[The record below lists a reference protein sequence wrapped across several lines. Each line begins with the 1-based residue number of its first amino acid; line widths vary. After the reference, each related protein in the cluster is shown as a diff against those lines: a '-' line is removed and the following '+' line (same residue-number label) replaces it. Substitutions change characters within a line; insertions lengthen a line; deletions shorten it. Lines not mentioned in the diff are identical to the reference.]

1 MSNLFKRRTVMGG
14 AAGLAGAAASMFRAT
29 GADAK
34 LPMNDIEPRGQ
45 TGRLERLPTLD
56 LEANDEFLT
65 TMRIWVNSSLNRAAE
80 ERARELMA
88 AHSVDKKLDMPLE
101 DAFKQTYMDDPVV
114 QMRSHVWLHAQNLM
128 WHNLKREFHSNYDAY
143 MAEMEAADKAGPGK
157 LEFNPGIEPAYTKHE
172 IHIQPGGY
180 VGDPF
185 AGHLYH
191 YGTNNFY
198 SGRNYQDDLHVAM
211 AANVPTPKNGKVFRI
226 LDQGCSCGQLTVA
239 LKQRFPEA
247 EVWGIDVGGPMVRYS
262 HMRAV
267 DMGVDVNFR
276 QALAED
282 SKFPDGHFDI
292 VTSYILHHEVPADIT
307 RKITRESNRVLRT
320 GGVYYPIDF
329 RTGTSGRSVQRE
341 MNPYDKVR
349 NWASHRWN
357 HERWLY
363 EYNSTSHAEEMRLA
377 GFEVDENGPASGF
390 GGRGA
395 NVMGTKSA

>member
-1 MSNLFKRRTVMGG
+1 MSNFFNRRTVIGG
-14 AAGLAGAAASMFRAT
+14 AAGLAGAAASVFR
-29 GADAK
+29 GDADAK
-34 LPMNDIEPRGQ
+34 LPKSDVEPRGK
-45 TGRLERLPTLD
+45 TGKLERLPTLD

-65 TMRIWVNSSLNRAAE
+65 SFRIWVNSDLTRAANHRADQIMKTDGIDKAFEMPIE
-80 ERARELMA
+80 E
-88 AHSVDKKLDMPLE
+88 
-101 DAFKQTYMDDPVV
+101 AFKHRFNDDPVV

-143 MAEMEAADKAGPGK
+143 MAEMEAADNAGPGK
-157 LEFNPGIEPAYTKHE
+157 LELNPGIEPEYTKHE

-185 AGHLYH
+185 AGHIYH

-211 AANVPTPKNGKVFRI
+211 AANVPTPKDGKVLRI

-239 LKQRFPEA
+239 LKQRFPDA

-267 DMGVDVNFR
+267 DMGVGANFR

-282 SKFPDGHFDI
+282 CKFPDGFFDI
-292 VTSYILHHEVPADIT
+292 VTSYILHHEVTADVT
-307 RKITRESNRVLRT
+307 RKITQESHRVLRA

-329 RTGTSGRSVQRE
+329 RTGAGGRSVQRD
-341 MNPYDKVR
+341 MNPYEKTR
-349 NWASHRWN
+349 NYASHRWN
-357 HERWLY
+357 HERWLM
-363 EYNSTSHAEEMRLA
+363 EYNSTNHADEMRRA
-377 GFEVDENGPASGF
+377 GFEVNENGPPSGF

-395 NVMGTKSA
+395 NVMGTKTA

>member
-1 MSNLFKRRTVMGG
+1 MSNHFNRRTVMGG
-14 AAGLAGAAASMFRAT
+14 TAGLASAIASISN
-29 GADAK
+29 ADAK
-34 LPMNDIEPRGQ
+34 LPKNDVEPRGK
-45 TGRLERLPTLD
+45 TGKLERLPTLD

-65 TMRIWVNSSLNRAAE
+65 SFRIWVNSDLNRAATQ
-80 ERARELMA
+80 RAEAIMKADGL
-88 AHSVDKKLDMPLE
+88 DKAFDMPLAE
-101 DAFKQTYMDDPVV
+101 AFKHRFNDDPVV
-114 QMRSHVWLHAQNLM
+114 QMRAHVWLHAQNLM
-128 WHNLKREFHSNYDAY
+128 WHNLKREFHGNYDAY
-143 MAEMEAADKAGPGK
+143 MAEMEAADNAGPGK
-157 LEFNPGIEPAYTKHE
+157 LEMNPGIEPAYTKHE

-211 AANVPTPKNGKVFRI
+211 AANVPTPKDGKVLRI

-239 LKQRFPEA
+239 LKQRFPDA

-267 DMGVDVNFR
+267 DMGVGANFR

-292 VTSYILHHEVPADIT
+292 VTSYILHHEVTAEVT
-307 RKITRESNRVLRT
+307 RKITEESHRVLRA

-329 RTGTSGRSVQRE
+329 RTGTGGRSLQRE
-341 MNPYDKVR
+341 MNPYEKTR
-349 NWASHRWN
+349 NYASHRWN
-357 HERWLY
+357 HERWLMQ
-363 EYNSTSHAEEMRLA
+363 YNTISHADEMKRA
-377 GFEVDENGPASGF
+377 GFEVNENGPASGF

-395 NVMGTKSA
+395 NVMGTKKA